1 MDKSKVKRYLK
12 DVLSFMEYKIDH
24 DECSLDEMVSIAE
37 AISKSLD
44 VRGTIKDMS
53 EFYGQS
59 ESNVRN
65 VLNRRPMPE
74 KPVRQV
80 TYRFGW
86 FASMVPS
93 SWRKRTQ

>member
-1 MDKSKVKRYLK
+1 MGEEEVKEHLL
-12 DVLSFMEYKIDH
+12 DVVSFLGYKIKN
-24 DECSLDEMVSIAE
+24 DECSVEEMVSMSE
-37 AISKSLD
+37 AIAKSMN
-44 VRGTIKDMS
+44 VRGTIKDFS
-53 EFYGQS
+53 RYYGQS